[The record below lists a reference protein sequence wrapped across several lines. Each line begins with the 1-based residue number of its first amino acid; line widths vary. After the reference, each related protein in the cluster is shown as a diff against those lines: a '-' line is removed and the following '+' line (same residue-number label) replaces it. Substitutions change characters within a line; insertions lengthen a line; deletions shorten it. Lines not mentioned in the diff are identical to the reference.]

1 MYATFDRNSPASL
14 SADILSL
21 SWKGDSRQ
29 GWLAAGNSRKTV
41 GVTYTEMKDC
51 DDESW
56 AWEPEQIFASEAAL
70 ERQGMRRNFNFR
82 EHSSEVGAVCR
93 ACLCVRMCTG
103 VYVHKRERKCALSWV
118 PCGRA
123 GTCFGD
129 FKPTRLSSAA
139 CFSLRRPVRFSC
151 LGTSAG
157 QSYIFVKPHCAFSA
171 AFSS

>member
-41 GVTYTEMKDC
+41 GVTYTEVKEY

-82 EHSSEVGAVCR
+82 EHSAEVSTVC
-93 ACLCVRMCTG
+93 VQGVFVCTC
-103 VYVHKRERKCALSWV
+103 VYVCVLV
-118 PCGRA
+118 C
-123 GTCFGD
+123 T
-129 FKPTRLSSAA
+129 
-139 CFSLRRPVRFSC
+139 
-151 LGTSAG
+151 
-157 QSYIFVKPHCAFSA
+157 
-171 AFSS
+171 